1 MKPVQQ
7 EHKSYLFVK
16 QMTKKY
22 FVQNKS
28 LNLAQKEHILKN
40 NLKLTQYPS
49 SQDEDFEIPA
59 EADSYFSPN
68 FKAF

>member
-1 MKPVQQ
+1 M
-7 EHKSYLFVK
+7 
-16 QMTKKY
+16 
-22 FVQNKS
+22 
-28 LNLAQKEHILKN
+28 LKN

-59 EADSYFSPN
+59 EADSYFNPN